1 MNDVNALIK
10 RSLSR
15 MRDSIVLCLQES
27 DPQFDTSPMLQH
39 DIRFPFK
46 LEWDLCRDNF
56 LISAEQTAHKRYI
69 AWYHTEL
76 DKGLKRSLSDRDEGS
91 TYAYSGTSQG
101 DGDSVNDGPSCNTRA
116 RKKQRINA
124 TV

>member
-1 MNDVNALIK
+1 IVVAGHTWCSISAARFQVWVRGDTPIDIDVNDGPDVAYGTLFPDLDMNDVNALIK

-69 AWYHTEL
+69 AWY
-76 DKGLKRSLSDRDEGS
+76 
-91 TYAYSGTSQG
+91 
-101 DGDSVNDGPSCNTRA
+101 
-116 RKKQRINA
+116 
-124 TV
+124 